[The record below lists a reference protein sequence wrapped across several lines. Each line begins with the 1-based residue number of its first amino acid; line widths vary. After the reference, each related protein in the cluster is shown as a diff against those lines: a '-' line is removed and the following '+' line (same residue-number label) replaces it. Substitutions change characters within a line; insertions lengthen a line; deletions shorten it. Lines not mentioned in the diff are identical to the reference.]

1 MIKKLTILASVLA
14 LLINSVVLSNDVPE
28 AAAPAD
34 SVSAGVADVQNKKQS
49 HKKKH
54 KRNKKYRSDKKSA
67 PIEESVKD
75 DISSPPASAEAAA
88 AAQ

>member
-1 MIKKLTILASVLA
+1 MIKKLTILASVLG
-14 LLINSVVLSNDVPE
+14 LLINSVVLANDVP

-34 SVSAGVADVQNKKQS
+34 AVSAAVADVQNKNQS

-54 KRNKKYRSDKKSA
+54 KRYKKYPSDKKAA

-75 DISSPPASAEAAA
+75 DISSPSASAEAATA
-88 AAQ
+88 IQ